1 MYVIFSHSTLHFVA
15 YDENST
21 YKTRQKHKKYSVISF
36 YKALE
41 RRAQLSQHLA
51 GVCTPTFWLIQT
63 HSA

>member
-1 MYVIFSHSTLHFVA
+1 MYVIFNHSTLHFAVC
-15 YDENST
+15 DENST

-41 RRAQLSQHLA
+41 RGARLSQRLA
-51 GVCTPTFWLIQT
+51 GLCTLTLWLIQT